1 MGALSFIHTTLQNAA
16 VLPEYQSFSTTTQ
29 RNAVHL
35 KYLSTS
41 HCSSWCSDG
50 NLGTAT
56 YHRSCSGVLTNVR
69 WQKKKTKQ
77 NKQKQ
82 KPVLWAYNW
91 HLTFWKNYYLFLPT
105 KCRNI
110 WFWVKKLKTNSKQ
123 SKQQQQNKS
132 WLSSFPFWV
141 II

>member
-56 YHRSCSGVLTNVR
+56 YNTDAVDYEQSFTSG
-69 WQKKKTKQ
+69 
-77 NKQKQ
+77 
-82 KPVLWAYNW
+82 PV
-91 HLTFWKNYYLFLPT
+91 
-105 KCRNI
+105 
-110 WFWVKKLKTNSKQ
+110 
-123 SKQQQQNKS
+123 
-132 WLSSFPFWV
+132 
-141 II
+141 